1 MTMKLKR
8 DEFKA
13 MLKECIL
20 ELVQEGRIFQGGNP
34 HPSSVRSPGAVPGTK
49 LNEVTELGEDDGVTP
64 NTRLNEAVRM
74 TTHLVTKGDPKKA
87 ALYQNIIA
95 DTARTTLQKQLANQM
110 TGNGTLME
118 GAVLPEEREIDQA
131 QLGMFAAN
139 QRWAQLAFGGKT
151 KTSTGQ

>member
-20 ELVQEGRIFQGGNP
+20 ELVQEGKIFQGNQP
-34 HPSSVRSPGAVPGTK
+34 TTSRTVPSTK
-49 LNEVTELGEDDGVTP
+49 LNQVSEFGEQDGVTP

-74 TTHLVTKGDPKKA
+74 TTQLISKGDPKKA
-87 ALYQNIIA
+87 ALYQSIIA
-95 DTARTTLQKQLANQM
+95 DTAKTTLQKQLASQM
-110 TGNGTLME
+110 TGGALME
-118 GAVLPEEREIDQA
+118 GATLPEEREFDQA

-139 QRWAQLAFGGKT
+139 QRWAQLAFAGKN
-151 KTSTGQ
+151 KNSNGQ

>member
-1 MTMKLKR
+1 MKLKR

-20 ELVQEGRIFQGGNP
+20 ELVQEGKIFQGG
-34 HPSSVRSPGAVPGTK
+34 VAQARSPGSVPTNK
-49 LNEVTELGEDDGVTP
+49 LNEVTELGDTDGITP

-74 TTHLVTKGDPKKA
+74 TTQLVSKGDPKKA
-87 ALYQNIIA
+87 AMYQNIIA

-110 TGNGTLME
+110 TGGGALME
-118 GAVLPEEREIDQA
+118 GAVLPEERALDQA

-151 KTSTGQ
+151 KSSNGQ

>member
-1 MTMKLKR
+1 MKLKR

-20 ELVQEGRIFQGGNP
+20 ELVQEGRIFQGSAQAP
-34 HPSSVRSPGAVPGTK
+34 SRPAQPSSNSK
-49 LNEVTELGEDDGVTP
+49 LNEVTELGDSDGMTP
-64 NTRLNEAVRM
+64 NTRLNEAVRV
-74 TTHLVTKGDPKKA
+74 TTHLISKGDPKKA

-110 TGNGTLME
+110 SGGGVLME
-118 GAVLPEEREIDQA
+118 SAVLPEEREVDQA

-139 QRWAQLAFGGKT
+139 QRWATLAFGGKN
-151 KTSTGQ
+151 KSSNQ